1 VIAYSIRRL
10 LTAIPVMIIA
20 SFAVFLLVAN
30 SGDPLSALKTHH
42 PPIPPATIH
51 AEEHRLRLDQPLLE
65 RYWHW
70 LTGLFHGDF
79 GPSVVSANVDIGH
92 EIFHRL
98 AVTFR
103 LVFVAMILAALI
115 AVVVGVISAVK
126 QYSFTDYSFTFTGF
140 LFLSLPVF
148 WFAVLLKQLGI
159 EINKNAG
166 HRVFYTIN
174 EETVGLNGGT
184 ASHITDIAE
193 HMILPTIVLA
203 MVSYAAW
210 SRYNR
215 ASMLEVL
222 NSDYIRLARSKGIS
236 RNRVMIRHAL
246 RTALIP
252 FVTVMALDLATIL
265 SGAVVTETVFQWHG
279 MGDYLVTSIRA
290 RDTYAVLGWLL
301 IVAVIVVAFNLV
313 ADLLYAVLD
322 PRIRYE

>member
-1 VIAYSIRRL
+1 VIAYSVRRL
-10 LTAIPVMIIA
+10 LASIPVLIIA
-20 SFAVFLLVAN
+20 SFSVFLLVAK
-30 SGDPLSALKTHH
+30 SGDPLSALRTHH
-42 PPIPPATIH
+42 PPVPPATIKL
-51 AEEHRLRLDQPLLE
+51 EEHRLRLDQPLLE

-79 GPSVVSANVDIGH
+79 GPSTQSANLDIGH
-92 EIFHRL
+92 EIFQRL

-148 WFAVLLKQLGI
+148 WFAVLLKELGI
-159 EINKNAG
+159 SINRHAG
-166 HRVFYTIN
+166 HTVFYTIN
-174 EETVGLNGGT
+174 DQTVGLQGG
-184 ASHITDIAE
+184 ALAHFKDIAG

-203 MVSYAAW
+203 MVSFAAW
-210 SRYNR
+210 SRFNR

-252 FVTVMALDLATIL
+252 LVTVMALDLATIL

-279 MGDYLVTSIRA
+279 MGDFLLTSIRA
-290 RDTYAVLGWLL
+290 KDTYAVLGWLL
-301 IVAVIVVAFNLV
+301 VIAVIVVVFNLI

>member
-1 VIAYSIRRL
+1 MIAYTIRRL
-10 LTAIPVMIIA
+10 FTAIPVLLVA
-20 SFAVFLLVAN
+20 SFAVFFLVAN

-42 PPIPPATIH
+42 PPIPPATIR
-51 AEEHRLRLDQPLLE
+51 AEEHRLRLDQPLME

-79 GPSVVSANVDIGH
+79 GPSTQSANINIGH

-103 LVFVAMILAALI
+103 LVLIAMILAALI
-115 AVVVGVISAVK
+115 AVVVGVVSAVK
-126 QYSFTDYSFTFTGF
+126 QYSVTDYSFTFTGF
-140 LFLSLPVF
+140 LFLSLPTF
-148 WFAVLLKQLGI
+148 WFAVLLKQFGI
-159 EINKNAG
+159 SINNHAG
-166 HRVFYTIN
+166 HTIFYTIG
-174 EETVGLNGGT
+174 EQTVGLNGGAVT
-184 ASHITDIAE
+184 HFKDIVE
-193 HMILPTIVLA
+193 HMILPTITLA
-203 MVSYAAW
+203 LISYAAW

-222 NSDYIRLARSKGIS
+222 NSDYVRLARSKGIS
-236 RNRVMIRHAL
+236 RYRVMVRHAL

-252 FVTVMALDLATIL
+252 FVTVMALDLAGIM
-265 SGAVVTETVFQWHG
+265 SGAIVTETVFQWHG
-279 MGDYLVTSIRA
+279 MGDFLVQGIRS

-301 IVAVIVVAFNLV
+301 IVAFIVVVFNLI

>member
-1 VIAYSIRRL
+1 MIAYAIRRL
-10 LTAIPVMIIA
+10 FVAVPVIIVA
-20 SFAVFLLVAN
+20 TFVTFLLVAN

-42 PPIPPATIH
+42 PPVPPSVI
-51 AEEHRLRLDQPLLE
+51 AEREHQLRLDQPLLE

-70 LTGLFHGDF
+70 LTGVLHGDF
-79 GPSVVSANVDIGH
+79 GPSVQSANLDIGK
-92 EIFHRL
+92 EITHRL

-103 LVFVAMILAALI
+103 LVFAAMILAALI

-126 QYSFTDYSFTFTGF
+126 QYSVTDYAFTFSGF

-148 WFAVLLKQLGI
+148 WFAVLLKQAGI
-159 EINKNAG
+159 TINTHAG
-166 HRVFYTIN
+166 HTIFYTIG
-174 EETVGLNGGT
+174 ESTVGLEGGW
-184 ASHITDIAE
+184 AAHFKDVAE

-203 MVSYAAW
+203 MTSYAAW

-222 NSDYIRLARSKGIS
+222 NSDYVRLARSKGIS
-236 RNRVMIRHAL
+236 RNRVMVRHAL

-252 FVTVMALDLATIL
+252 LVTVMALDLATIL
-265 SGAVVTETVFQWHG
+265 SGAVITETVFQWHG
-279 MGDYLVTSIRA
+279 MGDFLLTSIRA
-290 RDTYAVLGWLL
+290 KDTYAVLGWLVV
-301 IVAVIVVAFNLV
+301 VAAIVVLFNLI